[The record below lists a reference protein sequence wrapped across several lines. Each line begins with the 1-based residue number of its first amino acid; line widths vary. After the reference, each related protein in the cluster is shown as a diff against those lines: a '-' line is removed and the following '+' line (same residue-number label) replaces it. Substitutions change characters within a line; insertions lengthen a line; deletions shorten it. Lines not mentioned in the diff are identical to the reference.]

1 MAEVFRAL
9 TDGVF
14 ADLPADGKNGGKS
27 SVVPRNLQ
35 RAYVARLGEL
45 VLGPKSDFGGEF
57 IIFLGGLSA
66 AGRRR
71 PTPAAWPGS
80 T

>member
-1 MAEVFRAL
+1 MAEVFRTL

-14 ADLPADGKNGGKS
+14 ADLPADGKNGGK
-27 SVVPRNLQ
+27 VVVSRNLQ

-45 VLGPKSDFGGEF
+45 VLGPKSDLRRVHHLPRRVVRRRGGP
-57 IIFLGGLSA
+57 
-66 AGRRR
+66 GRRR
-71 PTPAAWPGS
+71 AAWPGS